1 MVLTFLPPRK
11 RKNNSTLGIKKIIT
25 DMGEIKALQEKLMG
39 PGTWEHV
46 PF

>member
-1 MVLTFLPPRK
+1 M
-11 RKNNSTLGIKKIIT
+11 KKILT